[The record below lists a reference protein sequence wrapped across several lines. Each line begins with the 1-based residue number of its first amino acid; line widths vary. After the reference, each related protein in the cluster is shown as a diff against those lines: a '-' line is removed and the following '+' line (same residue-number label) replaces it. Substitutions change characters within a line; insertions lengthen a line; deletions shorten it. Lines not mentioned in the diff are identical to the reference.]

1 MKQMNL
7 IALAVVIAS
16 VAAGCGRKEDA
27 AVAPPGSP
35 ASEAPAPTGDSP
47 TVATATEPGTTP
59 GSSAVGE
66 TTSQA
71 TVQLAATQ
79 GNTANGGLKLSA
91 AGTGVRISGMVQGL
105 KPDSEFGFHF
115 HEKGDCSAPDATSA
129 GAHFNP
135 TSQQHGNPQAQPHHA
150 GDMPNVKSDA
160 QGVAEVSID
169 NPDVSLQT
177 GQPNDVLGKALVMHA
192 KPDDYK
198 TQPSGNSGDR
208 IACGVVAVQAN

>member
-1 MKQMNL
+1 MKQISQ

-16 VAAGCGRKEDA
+16 VAAGCGKKED
-27 AVAPPGSP
+27 VAPPGSP

-59 GSSAVGE
+59 GSSAIGE

-71 TVQLAATQ
+71 TVQLAPTR
-79 GNTANGGLKLSA
+79 GNTANGGLKISA
-91 AGTGVRISGMVQGL
+91 AGAGVHISGMVQGL

-150 GDMPNVKSDA
+150 GDMLNVKSDA

-169 NPDVSLQT
+169 NPDVSLGS
-177 GQPNDVLGKALVMHA
+177 GQPNDVIGKALVMHA
-192 KPDDYK
+192 KPDDYQ

-208 IACGVVAVQAN
+208 IACGVIAVQTN

>member
-1 MKQMNL
+1 MTQLHRVAL
-7 IALAVVIAS
+7 IVAIAS
-16 VAAGCGRKEDA
+16 VAASCGKKDD
-27 AVAPPGSP
+27 VAPPGSP
-35 ASEAPAPTGDSP
+35 ASEAAAPAGDSP

-71 TVQLAATQ
+71 TVQLAPTR
-79 GNTANGGLKLSA
+79 GNTANGGLKISA
-91 AGTGVRISGMVQGL
+91 AGG
-105 KPDSEFGFHF
+105 GFHF

-135 TSQQHGNPQAQPHHA
+135 TSQQHGNPQGQPHHA

-177 GQPNDVLGKALVMHA
+177 GQPNDIVGKALVMHA

-198 TQPSGNSGDR
+198 TQPSGDSGDR
-208 IACGVVAVQAN
+208 IACGVIAVQTN

>member
-1 MKQMNL
+1 MKQISL
-7 IALAVVIAS
+7 IALAIVVAS
-16 VAAGCGRKEDA
+16 VATGCGKKED
-27 AVAPPGSP
+27 VAPPGSP
-35 ASEAPAPTGDSP
+35 ASEAPAPAGDSP
-47 TVATATEPGTTP
+47 TVADATEPGTTP

-71 TVQLAATQ
+71 AVQLAPTR
-79 GNTANGGLKLSA
+79 GNTANGGLKIAA
-91 AGTGVRISGMVQGL
+91 AGTGVHISGMVQGL

-135 TSQQHGNPQAQPHHA
+135 TNQQHGNPQGQAHHA
-150 GDMPNVKSDA
+150 GDMLNVKSDA

-169 NPDVSLQT
+169 NADVTLQT
-177 GQPNDVLGKALVMHA
+177 GQPNDIVGKALVMHA

-198 TQPSGNSGDR
+198 TQPSGDSGDR
-208 IACGVVAVQAN
+208 IACGVIAVQTN

>member
-1 MKQMNL
+1 MKQIRW
-7 IALAVVIAS
+7 IALPLVIAS
-16 VAAGCGRKEDA
+16 IAAGCGRKDHA
-27 AVAPPGSP
+27 APPVAPES
-35 ASEAPAPTGDSP
+35 APAPAGDSP

-66 TTSQA
+66 TTSHA
-71 TVQLAATQ
+71 TVQLAPTR
-79 GNTANGGLKLSA
+79 GNTANGGLKISA
-91 AGTGVRISGMVQGL
+91 AGSGVRISGVVQGL
-105 KPDSEFGFHF
+105 RPGGEFGFHF
-115 HEKGDCSAPDATSA
+115 HEKGDCSAPDASSA

-135 TSQQHGNPQAQPHHA
+135 TSQQHGAPQAQPHHA

-177 GQPNDVLGKALVMHA
+177 GQPNDVVGKALVMHA
-192 KPDDYK
+192 KPDDYQ

-208 IACGVVAVQAN
+208 IACGVIAVQTN

>member
-1 MKQMNL
+1 MKHL
-7 IALAVVIAS
+7 SLALLALL
-16 VAAGCGRKEDA
+16 VAACGRKDDA
-27 AVAPPGSP
+27 PSP
-35 ASEAPAPTGDSP
+35 QDAPAPAGDSP
-47 TVATATEPGTTP
+47 AVATATEPATTAGTAT
-59 GSSAVGE
+59 GE
-66 TTSQA
+66 ITA
-71 TVQLAATQ
+71 EANVQLSATQ
-79 GNTANGGLKLSA
+79 GNTANGGLKISA
-91 AGTGVRISGMVQGL
+91 AGNGIRLSGMVQGL

-135 TSQQHGNPQAQPHHA
+135 TNQQHGNPHSPPHHA
-150 GDMPNVKSDA
+150 GDMLNVKSDT

-177 GQPNDVLGKALVMHA
+177 GQPNDILDKALVMHA

-198 TQPSGNSGDR
+198 TQPSGDSGDR

>member
-1 MKQMNL
+1 MTQL
-7 IALAVVIAS
+7 HLAALVVAIAS
-16 VAAGCGRKEDA
+16 VAAGCGKKDD
-27 AVAPPGSP
+27 VAPPGSP
-35 ASEAPAPTGDSP
+35 ASEAPAPAGDSP

-71 TVQLAATQ
+71 VVQLASTQ
-79 GNTANGGLKLSA
+79 GNTANGGLKISA

-105 KPDSEFGFHF
+105 KPDSEYGFHF

-135 TSQQHGNPQAQPHHA
+135 TNQQHGSPQGQPHHA
-150 GDMPNVKSDA
+150 GDMLNVKSDA

-177 GQPNDVLGKALVMHA
+177 GQPNDVVGKALVMHA

-208 IACGVVAVQAN
+208 IACGVIAVQTN

>member
-1 MKQMNL
+1 MTQL
-7 IALAVVIAS
+7 HLAALVVAIAS
-16 VAAGCGRKEDA
+16 VAAGCGKKDD
-27 AVAPPGSP
+27 VAPPGSP
-35 ASEAPAPTGDSP
+35 ASEAPAPAGDSP

-71 TVQLAATQ
+71 VVQLASTQ
-79 GNTANGGLKLSA
+79 GNTANGGLKISA

-115 HEKGDCSAPDATSA
+115 HEKGDCSAPDASSA

-135 TSQQHGNPQAQPHHA
+135 TNQQHGSPQGQPHHA
-150 GDMPNVKSDA
+150 GDMLNVKSDA

-169 NPDVSLQT
+169 NADVSLHT
-177 GQPNDVLGKALVMHA
+177 GQPNDVVGKALVMHA

-198 TQPSGNSGDR
+198 TQPSGDSGDR
-208 IACGVVAVQAN
+208 IACGVIAVQTN